1 MRPINSSYD
10 RAAARAEIAA
20 RQALDAMR
28 DGSTLPYDHPLIE
41 ALDGMAWGEIRKQ
54 IEEVPGEG
62 WRIRREVRPIRLPD
76 SFYLPRRTIG
86 GGEVRDVMP
95 YVDAVAYVTDGF
107 RYGVHYEDGT
117 IDWLGD
123 DPVSAFGEGAE
134 VEDSTETDSFNR

>member
-10 RAAARAEIAA
+10 RAAFRAEIAA

-62 WRIRREVRPIRLPD
+62 WRLRREVRPIQLPPA
-76 SFYLPRRTIG
+76 FYEPRRTLG

-95 YVDAVAYVTDGF
+95 YEWATAYVTDGF
-107 RYGVHYEDGT
+107 RYGIQYHNGR

-123 DPVSAFGEGAE
+123 DPVSAYGDGAE
-134 VEDSTETDSFNR
+134 IIDED